1 MGKKK
6 RAETKKETIRESE
19 TEGKRQETKSY
30 HIFSISLILI
40 ISIAIYSNTLKN
52 GFVYD
57 DEFTIVNNTLIKNFS
72 NISKLF
78 TKEYFTTSAEMSYRP
93 VVTSTYFIDYALY
106 GLKPWGYHLT
116 NLILHAING
125 VILYIFLTLLI
136 THHSSLITLISLLFI
151 THPVLTEAVN
161 AISFRED
168 LLCFL
173 FFISALILYISL
185 KAQSSKLKATTFS
198 YILSCLFYFLALLSK
213 EMAITFPLI
222 IILYEWVYG
231 KKIELSPAFLSLQKG
246 SPQTSPPLQKGRVRV
261 GYFFN
266 PYIIGYIAIT
276 IAYLCIRFYLFKNP
290 IEETL
295 HAWLLSER
303 LITLP
308 YLILKYIV
316 LLIAPVS
323 LSADYVIAPVQ
334 SLISLKFII
343 PFIIVSVL
351 VSVSVNSV
359 RASKTQSPVTS
370 HQLPNPPQS
379 PFTKGGLRGII
390 VFGIFFFL
398 LTLLPVY
405 NIIPITNPFTERY
418 LYLPSVGFVI
428 IAGLVIHGIF
438 TPKIASPIRGEG
450 GGEGWL
456 LKRRNL
462 YILTVSV
469 LILSIYSFAV
479 IQRNKIWADG
489 YSLWSDTVIKMPE
502 SSKAH
507 YSLGNAYNEQGRLN
521 EAIEEFQTALR
532 LTPDYVEAHNNL
544 GVAYFKQGRL
554 NEAIEEYHFILR
566 FKDLIEANNLGDVY
580 NNLGNV
586 YNKQGLLD
594 EAIKEYRMAISIKPD
609 YAEAHNNL
617 GVVYAKHGQL
627 DEAIKEYRMAIFI
640 KPDYAEAHNNL
651 GLVYWKH
658 GQLDEAIKEYRMAI
672 SIKPDYAE
680 AHNNLGLVYWKHG
693 QLDEAI
699 KEYRMAISIK
709 PDYTEAHNNLGV
721 VYEKNGQFDE
731 AIKEYRMAIKINPD
745 LYEAYNNLGNIYINQ
760 EKLDEAIKEYL
771 TALRLKPDY
780 AYPYNNL
787 GFVYYKQGRL
797 DDAINKYLT
806 AIRLKPDFAI
816 TYRNL
821 GLVYIKQSKLDEAID
836 KFLTALKLN
845 PDDAIAHYN
854 LGLVYNMKG
863 LKDRAIDELEFA
875 LSLKPDYIQAKQ
887 LLESLKRR

>member
-93 VVTSTYFIDYALY
+93 VVTFTYFIDYSLY
-106 GLKPWGYHLT
+106 GIKPWGYHLT
-116 NLILHAING
+116 NLILHAMNG
-125 VILYIFLTLLI
+125 VILYIFLTLFI
-136 THHSSLITLISLLFI
+136 QPSQSSIFKLLSPPLLISLLFI

-168 LLCFL
+168 GLCFL

-609 YAEAHNNL
+609 Y
-617 GVVYAKHGQL
+617 
-627 DEAIKEYRMAIFI
+627 
-640 KPDYAEAHNNL
+640 
-651 GLVYWKH
+651 
-658 GQLDEAIKEYRMAI
+658 
-672 SIKPDYAE
+672 
-680 AHNNLGLVYWKHG
+680 
-693 QLDEAI
+693 
-699 KEYRMAISIK
+699 
-709 PDYTEAHNNLGV
+709 TEAHNNLGV